1 MKTHKLS
8 VLSIALAAALAVA
21 GCGGGGDGDSY
32 QEPQPPAPP
41 PTQPKV
47 AESFTKWSKA
57 VVAQPAEGQ
66 PENMDE
72 LLVDFDG
79 NNDPAAYAELFPA
92 EPTT

>member
-8 VLSIALAAALAVA
+8 LLSVALATALAVA
-21 GCGGGGDGDSY
+21 GCGGGDGGNGY

-41 PTQPKV
+41 PPAQPK
-47 AESFTKWSKA
+47 AESFTAWSKA
-57 VVAQPAEGQ
+57 VVAKPAEGL

-72 LLVDFDG
+72 LVVDFDG